1 MSNTRTSRVQ
11 TIAMSTACL
20 IVLLI
25 VGAFLFDAIRGQS
38 LTESLPTL
46 LGYATPAMV
55 TLLTAAKLGGA
66 VDEVRSQVNG
76 NFDKVQSRNREL
88 ADQNRELLARVAA
101 LTGDP
106 DSGAIP
112 VQPPHV
118 DWGTNDT
125 GAPRHRRG
133 PLGGVAR
140 FSADTVP
147 GLHTYGGEAHAS
159 STGRVVSGLVLPW
172 DQIGKTTAGP
182 LKIRRKA
189 ARIPADLGRCKLHLN
204 HTGTPHHRV
213 VGHAIAAEYRDDG
226 LYMSFRVAATEDGDR
241 AMLDV
246 TEHVR
251 DAFSAELAG
260 IRRDGN
266 DVFDSIMTGVALV
279 DTPAFDEARVLEV
292 HASAYHPIPTETPTN
307 TGGTMNIKAFIKA
320 LIDGGATEAE
330 ARAKAVQVYGADAV
344 AAEVDGATDG
354 TDAATA
360 TEAAEAPAEE
370 SAAASYTPRPAVVP
384 QRVRERSGAPS
395 ELSLSQAVDA
405 VHAIQTG
412 HAADVAHAALTNITN
427 SSMVDATPPQW
438 LGELWSGRSVPRR
451 IIPLMGHRPLTSW
464 RIQAFKW
471 TQRPA
476 VAAYAGDK
484 NEIPTNA
491 VAIAPYEAEAT
502 RWAGGH
508 DLDRKFYDFGDREIL
523 DSYWRAMNESYAVV
537 TDANAA
543 DWIVANAT
551 AAGTAPD
558 LFQAILA
565 GQSAVEDA
573 LNVGADYVL
582 ANPADKLSLLSITAA
597 NAPAYASLFGVNFN
611 AVVWTKRVPAKTVV
625 VGAKAA
631 ATHYELPGS
640 PLRVEAEH
648 LSHGGR
654 DAALFGY
661 TALTLDN
668 GAGLVKVTI
677 GAGA

>member
-1 MSNTRTSRVQ
+1 MSDRPSSRVQ
-11 TIAMSTACL
+11 TIAMSAAGL

-25 VGAFLFDAIRGQS
+25 VGAYLFDAIRDES
-38 LTESLPTL
+38 VKESLPTL
-46 LGYATPAMV
+46 LGFATPAIV
-55 TLLTAAKLGGA
+55 TLLTAAKLGSA

-112 VQPPHV
+112 AQG
-118 DWGTNDT
+118 DG
-125 GAPRHRRG
+125 RHRRG
-133 PLGGVAR
+133 GPLDGVSRAQ
-140 FSADTVP
+140 FSATVP

-159 STGRVVSGLVLPW
+159 STGRIVSGLVLPW

-189 ARIPADLGRCKLHLN
+189 ARVPADLMRCKLHLN

-213 VGHAIAAEYRDDG
+213 VGHAISADYREDG

-251 DAFSAELAG
+251 DAFSAELAA
-260 IRRDGN
+260 IRRVGD
-266 DVFDSIMTGVALV
+266 DVFDSILTGVALV

-292 HASAYHPIPTETPTN
+292 HASAYHPIPTETPTH
-307 TGGTMNIKAFIKA
+307 TGGNPMNIKALIKS
-320 LIDGGATEAE
+320 LIADGLTEAE
-330 ARAKAVQVYGADAV
+330 ARAKAKLIYGDEADTVQLD
-344 AAEVDGATDG
+344 D
-354 TDAATA
+354 
-360 TEAAEAPAEE
+360 EAPADGAAADGADGAADEGE
-370 SAAASYTPRPAVVP
+370 SAAASYTPRAAVVP
-384 QRVRERSGAPS
+384 QRVRERSAAPA
-395 ELSLSQAVDA
+395 EISLSQAVDA

-558 LFQAILA
+558 LFQAILT

-677 GAGA
+677 GTGA

>member
-38 LTESLPTL
+38 LAESLPTL

-66 VDEVRSQVNG
+66 VDEVKTQVNG
-76 NFDKVQSRNREL
+76 NYDKVTTRNREL

-106 DSGAIP
+106 DTGAIP
-112 VQPPHV
+112 LPTPPRS
-118 DWGTNDT
+118 G
-125 GAPRHRRG
+125 GRHRGG
-133 PLGGVAR
+133 PLDGVAR

-189 ARIPADLGRCKLHLN
+189 ARVPADLMRCKLHLN

-213 VGHAIAAEYRDDG
+213 VGHAISAEYRDDG

-251 DAFSAELAG
+251 DAFSAELAA
-260 IRRDGN
+260 IRRDGD
-266 DVFDSIMTGVALV
+266 DVFDSVMTGVALV

-307 TGGTMNIKAFIKA
+307 TGGNPMNIKALIKS
-320 LIDGGATEAE
+320 LIADGLTEAE
-330 ARAKAVQVYGADAV
+330 ARAKAKLIYGDEADTVQLD
-344 AAEVDGATDG
+344 D
-354 TDAATA
+354 
-360 TEAAEAPAEE
+360 EAPADGAAADGADGAAAEGE

-384 QRVRERSGAPS
+384 QRVRERSAAPA
-395 ELSLSQAVDA
+395 EISLSQAVDA

-558 LFQAILA
+558 LFQAILT

-677 GAGA
+677 GTGA